1 QGGIRLLLVAT
12 DKTKTAEPS
21 AITPVS
27 GQVAIGGQ
35 SRVVIEPGD
44 EAVRVFYLLD
54 IVNKARAPVS
64 PASPFPFDMPTGAL
78 GTSLMEGSSP
88 QASVSGTRVR
98 VQGPFAPG
106 RTPIQVACEVPA
118 LSASLDLSQ
127 TFPAELEQLA
137 VVVRKVGDTHLTSP
151 QISNQ
156 QEMTAQGETF
166 IAATGGSV
174 PAGHPI
180 VLTLDGLPHHSA
192 APRWTALGLAIAI
205 LAGGLWAAT
214 RPEDRAALAAE

>member
-1 QGGIRLLLVAT
+1 
-12 DKTKTAEPS
+12 
-21 AITPVS
+21 
-27 GQVAIGGQ
+27 
-35 SRVVIEPGD
+35 
-44 EAVRVFYLLD
+44 
-54 IVNKARAPVS
+54 
-64 PASPFPFDMPTGAL
+64 M
-78 GTSLMEGSSP
+78 
-88 QASVSGTRVR
+88 SGTRVR

-137 VVVRKVGDTHLTSP
+137 VVVKKVGDTHLTSP

-214 RPEDRAALAAE
+214 RPEDRAALAAERKRLFTRRDKLFGELVRLESDHRTGRGNEARYAARREELVTALEHIYGALDSDDTSPEPADRAA